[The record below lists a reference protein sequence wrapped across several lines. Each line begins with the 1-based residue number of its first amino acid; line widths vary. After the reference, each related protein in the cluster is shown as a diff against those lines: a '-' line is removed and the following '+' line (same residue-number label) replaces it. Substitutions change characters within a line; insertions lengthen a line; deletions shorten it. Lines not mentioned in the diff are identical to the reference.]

1 MANKIMNMGVFF
13 VSGDCLSILDVVY
26 SYKGGA
32 KKDLT
37 LEEFLEKI
45 AKHACHCRWNPAQ
58 YANIVV
64 IGVTCND
71 EYFIMSGHPK
81 ETIGALMEEY
91 RDKKLQTGHVPFSRL
106 SRVRV
111 HNMEYT
117 GIESL
122 LLSAVVHS
130 GGVTQNYCV
139 LHPEYACLTLPELY
153 VFIQAMKNMGMLKT
167 TNNGAGRLLE
177 RYEELFAEER
187 AKTEPDNG

>member
-1 MANKIMNMGVFF
+1 M
-13 VSGDCLSILDVVY
+13 SGDCLSILDVVY

-64 IGVTCND
+64 IG
-71 EYFIMSGHPK
+71 
-81 ETIGALMEEY
+81 ETLKGQYYVINGRMREMVGALMEEY
-91 RDKKLQTGHVPFSRL
+91 RDKKLETGYVPFSRL
-106 SRVRV
+106 RRVRV

-122 LLSAVVHS
+122 LLSAVIYQS
-130 GGVTQNYCV
+130 EVTDDHCV

-153 VFIQAMKNMGMLKT
+153 VFIQAMKNLGMLET
-167 TNNGAGRLLE
+167 TNNGAGKLLE
-177 RYEELFAEER
+177 RYDELFAEER
-187 AKTEPDNG
+187 AKTELNNG

>member
-37 LEEFLEKI
+37 LEGLLEKI

-64 IGVTCND
+64 IG
-71 EYFIMSGHPK
+71 
-81 ETIGALMEEY
+81 ETLKGQYYVINGRMRETVGALMEEY
-91 RDKKLQTGHVPFSRL
+91 RDKKLETGCVPFSRL
-106 SRVRV
+106 RRVRV

-122 LLSAVVHS
+122 LLSAVIYQS
-130 GGVTQNYCV
+130 EVTDDHCV

-153 VFIQAMKNMGMLKT
+153 VFIQAMKNLGMLET
-167 TNNGAGRLLE
+167 TNNGAGKLLK

-187 AKTEPDNG
+187 AKAESNNG